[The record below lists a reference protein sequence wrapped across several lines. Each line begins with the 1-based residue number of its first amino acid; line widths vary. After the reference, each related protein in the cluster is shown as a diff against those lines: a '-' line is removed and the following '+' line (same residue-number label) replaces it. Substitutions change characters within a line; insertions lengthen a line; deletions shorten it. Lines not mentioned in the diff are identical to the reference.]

1 MTPHQPPFPS
11 YLLPAF
17 SFPFTRR
24 KSSTTSNSSTS
35 ETSVP
40 SLTSSP
46 RSSFSTPSSSPTSA
60 SPLTAHSNLHHALQ
74 GIPES
79 EEAGIETRLRKAAPN
94 TLKCLKCSTDL
105 AFTSQIVSK
114 GFTGRHGRA
123 YLVAPPPSSP
133 LHHVPSTSLSSKN
146 NGKPLPPPLPPTD
159 LINTNMGRAV
169 NRDLLTGAHVVA
181 DVSCRICNTILGW
194 KYVDAREPS
203 QRYKIGKFIL
213 EMKRVVP
220 GVCWED
226 ISWSQDTDNGEQ
238 DGYGEEEGNGIGDGV
253 VVFDSED
260 EDECEDLLRGF
271 GTRRLCGR
279 GGIGGLVGGLR

>member
-1 MTPHQPPFPS
+1 MTPHQPTFPT
-11 YLLPAF
+11 YLLPTF

-35 ETSVP
+35 EASVP

-46 RSSFSTPSSSPTSA
+46 RSSFSTPPSSPTTA

-79 EEAGIETRLRKAAPN
+79 EEPGIETRLRKAAPN
-94 TLKCLKCSTDL
+94 TLKCLNCSTDL

-123 YLVAPPPSSP
+123 YLVAPPPP
-133 LHHVPSTSLSSKN
+133 PPAPPVPSSKN
-146 NGKPLPPPLPPTD
+146 AKLPPPPAAPPS

-194 KYVDAREPS
+194 KYVDAREPA

-226 ISWSQDTDNGEQ
+226 ISWSQDRDNQEQAQ
-238 DGYGEEEGNGIGDGV
+238 DGFGEEEGNVNGDGV

-260 EDECEDLLRGF
+260 EDECEDLFAGVWDAEVVRKRRG
-271 GTRRLCGR
+271 RSL
-279 GGIGGLVGGLR
+279 